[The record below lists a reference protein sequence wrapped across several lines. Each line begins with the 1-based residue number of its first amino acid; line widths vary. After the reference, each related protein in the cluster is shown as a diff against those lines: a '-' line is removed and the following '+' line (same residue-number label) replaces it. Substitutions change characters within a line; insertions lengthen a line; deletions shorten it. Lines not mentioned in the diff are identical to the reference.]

1 MTRKEIEASAAKA
14 KLKAIV
20 PISEAAMDMAAT
32 IAPEQKPAFAGWLRG
47 VAKKCASRQ
56 LAFELRQLADAL

>member
-1 MTRKEIEASAAKA
+1 MTRKQIDASAAKS

-20 PISEAAMDMAAT
+20 PISEAAMNMAAT
-32 IAPEQKPAFAGWLRG
+32 IAPEQKTAFAGWLRG
-47 VAKKCASRQ
+47 VAKTCASRQ